1 MLLLNIQIK
10 AFEEMKKRPD
20 LHGEPNQYS
29 FGTMMKVCTRLSSD
43 DTEKHRLMEQLFI
56 QACKRGCCSRAV
68 LGQFLR
74 HTPPQLN
81 MKVILSLGGTKRD
94 IPHHWHHAV
103 TRRQWP
109 MPIEDATGRNDGHG
123 HRYY

>member
-1 MLLLNIQIK
+1 
-10 AFEEMKKRPD
+10 
-20 LHGEPNQYS
+20 
-29 FGTMMKVCTRLSSD
+29 
-43 DTEKHRLMEQLFI
+43 MEQLFI